1 MLLKV
6 KVVPRA
12 SRSLVK
18 EENGSLKVY
27 LTKPAVDGLANK
39 QLVEL
44 LSEHL
49 KVKKYRLE
57 IVSGEKSRNKVIK
70 VNE

>member
-1 MLLKV
+1 MRLKI
-6 KVVPRA
+6 KVQPRA
-12 SRSLVK
+12 SRNLVK

-27 LTKPAVDGLANK
+27 LTKPAVDGAANE

-49 KVKKYRLE
+49 QVKKYQLQ
-57 IVSGEKSRNKVIK
+57 IVSGAKSRNKVIK